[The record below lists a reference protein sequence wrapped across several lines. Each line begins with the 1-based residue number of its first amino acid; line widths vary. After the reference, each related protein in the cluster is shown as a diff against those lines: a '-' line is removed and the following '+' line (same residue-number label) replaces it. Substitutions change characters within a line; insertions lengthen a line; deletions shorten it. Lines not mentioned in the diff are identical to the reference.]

1 MLTKTQGIV
10 LGFIR
15 YKESSIIVR
24 IYTKDLG
31 LRSYIVNGVRNI
43 KTSKIALFQ
52 PLTLLDLVVYD
63 KEKTDIQRISEI
75 QIAYPF
81 QSIPFKPYKISIS
94 FFLTEVLTKSLKD
107 EAGNIELFDF
117 LENSIKIFDQLP
129 HFANFHLQFLIQ
141 LSEFLGFAIH
151 DSTELQTQLIQAGY
165 RLFNSQ
171 HHDIINELISS
182 DYSTST
188 LNMNGVLRSEI
199 ADYLLKFY
207 ALHLESFGTIQSF
220 EILKGL

>member
-1 MLTKTQGIV
+1 MLTKTKGIV

-15 YKESSIIVR
+15 YKESSIIAR

-31 LRSYIVNGVRNI
+31 LRSYIVNGVRSI
-43 KTSKIALFQ
+43 KTSKIAFFQ
-52 PLTLLDLVVYD
+52 PLTVLDLVVYE
-63 KEKTDIQRISEI
+63 KEKTDIQRIAEM

-94 FFLTEVLTKSLKD
+94 FFLTELLGKSLKD
-107 EAGNIELFDF
+107 ETKNEELYDF
-117 LENSIKIFDQLP
+117 LENSIKIFDQLTF
-129 HFANFHLQFLIQ
+129 FANFHLQFLIQ

-151 DSTELQTQLIQAGY
+151 DSHELQSQLIHAGY
-165 RLFNSQ
+165 KLFNPQ
-171 HHDIINELISS
+171 YHDIINELIAGN
-182 DYSTST
+182 YLSTV
-188 LNMNGVLRSEI
+188 NMNGHLRSEI

-207 ALHLESFGTIQSF
+207 ALHLENFGTIQSF